1 MQERK
6 ELVRKARSA
15 SRRNQNLQ
23 SLLRVMRWKLGMPDG
38 EGGTTAFSDEGDGH
52 YMENEQEALI
62 LGRGSVHLCTDP
74 LPRFPTNDGSAGG
87 MAGESA
93 SGPSMGIAT
102 HYGSIDHGSIPVR
115 TGGEP
120 LANGGGGGDVPWFA
134 QGGNEAVGGD
144 DLLLDFM

>member
-1 MQERK
+1 LMQERK

-38 EGGTTAFSDEGDGH
+38 EGVPTAFSDEGDGH
-52 YMENEQEALI
+52 YMESEQEAPSLQ
-62 LGRGSVHLCTDP
+62 
-74 LPRFPTNDGSAGG
+74 RFPTNDGSAGG

-93 SGPSMGIAT
+93 SGPSMGIAMP
-102 HYGSIDHGSIPVR
+102 YGSIDQR

-120 LANGGGGGDVPWFA
+120 LANGGPIAMGGGGDVPWFG